1 MISSHLF
8 LTPHVTAPLSR
19 GRSFVCGTLLSVIL
33 CSAHPVWSQT
43 SRSLSSLTFY
53 TPTTHSLLLPPAG
66 ESLADVREQI
76 ESKLAAL
83 SAIRCDVEMSKAR
96 EKKITRKV
104 YTGPLEILRG
114 HGGRV
119 SLTRK
124 GQTEIY
130 IANPKVLWSYEPRKK
145 EAQFIPANTPV
156 IGQFVE
162 EALRFNAFLAMD
174 ENTMKLLGSQTCD
187 SEPCWVIEGKSP
199 RKLVAVGVPVT
210 KMRVWVSKNDGL
222 PRKIHLPT
230 EKDLTIVLRNFQ
242 LNPPDVTPS
251 AFEWS
256 PPKGVRTKNIF
267 GF

>member
-1 MISSHLF
+1 MVCALSMF
-8 LTPHVTAPLSR
+8 LSL
-19 GRSFVCGTLLSVIL
+19 TL
-33 CSAHPVWSQT
+33 PVWGQP
-43 SRSLSSLTFY
+43 SRSLSNVSFY
-53 TPTTHSLLLPPAG
+53 TPTTHSLLLPP
-66 ESLADVREQI
+66 EKDTLSDVRQQI